1 MRDSIASYLSELND
15 ATFLP
20 GLQREFVWSSAQI
33 EELFDS
39 LIRDYPV
46 GLVITWNIRRTDR
59 DHVAYEFIRDY
70 VAGDGT
76 VPDAVYDAGFQR
88 YNEPADAGRF
98 DTLVIDGQQRLNSVL
113 VGLAGSIAQYVGGR
127 GHARSD
133 VANWEQQVLCV
144 DLFGHPDYDDPSL
157 AGDYTFRFRR
167 AEAFG
172 KADRFGYEDE
182 DGIHRFWHPLSAV
195 VDENGRIGSV
205 RSLRRDVRGI
215 VDEAPIDAD
224 ETTREERRDV
234 AVGVVNDVVDRVL
247 EHPLPSHEVSHETEH
262 IREIFQRI
270 NTQGSDPKP
279 YQLLL
284 SNLMSYWPYLAESAG
299 PLNPRARI
307 EDWIERFQRAYPE
320 FQKLTTRRL
329 FVQYSCYLLG
339 RDLGGVR
346 SVGEFDR
353 AEFDRLHALWRDE
366 GDTDE
371 PFGRFVGSLDR
382 AFETL
387 TQVGLTGETIDSGA
401 HVALLAKYYYE
412 QDGVVDAANRNAV
425 LRLFARLL
433 LLRDSHGTL
442 RRTTARQMLATLEG
456 ADESFESFPGEW
468 LFEALNLQ
476 PAPED
481 VRRAVREARG
491 REDGEGFGDAD
502 VVAVLGLL
510 DESYAE
516 GDVGGMVVDRVYPRS
531 VAPADG
537 VDRLGN
543 LQLVDGETAAARDE
557 RAPDEWLATLPDDER
572 ELVETGNHYPAVV
585 PTPDAFEAFVEA
597 REERIVDHL
606 VEELVLGE
614 DAAGA

>member
-20 GLQREFVWSSAQI
+20 GLQREFVWSPAQI
-33 EELFDS
+33 EGLFDS

-46 GLVITWNIRRTDR
+46 GLVITWNIRRTER

-70 VAGDGT
+70 VAGDGA

-113 VGLAGSIAQYVGGR
+113 VGLTGSIAQYVGGR
-127 GHARSD
+127 GRSRSD
-133 VANWEQQVLCV
+133 VANWERQVLCV
-144 DLFGHPDYDDPSL
+144 DLFGHPDYDEPSL

-167 AEAFG
+167 AEGFG
-172 KADRFGYEDE
+172 KTDRFGYDDE
-182 DGIHRFWHPLSAV
+182 DGTHRFWHPLSAV

-205 RSLRRDVRGI
+205 RSLRRDVRAT
-215 VDEAPIDAD
+215 VEDASVDAD
-224 ETTREERRDV
+224 EATREELRDV

-284 SNLMSYWPYLAESAG
+284 SNLMSYWPYLEESAG

-307 EDWIERFQRAYPE
+307 EEWIERFQREYPG
-320 FQKLTTRRL
+320 FQRQTTRRL
-329 FVQYSCYLLG
+329 FVRYSCYLLG

-346 SVGEFDR
+346 SVGEFER
-353 AEFDRLHALWRDE
+353 ADFDRLHALWRAE
-366 GDTDE
+366 GDDDDPYGT
-371 PFGRFVGSLDR
+371 FVGSLDR
-382 AFETL
+382 AFQTL
-387 TQVGLTGETIDSGA
+387 TQVGLTGETVDSGA
-401 HVALLAKYYYE
+401 YVALLAKFYYE
-412 QDGVVDAANRNAV
+412 QDGVVDAPNRNAV
-425 LRLFARLL
+425 FHLFARLL

-442 RRTTARQMLATLEG
+442 RRTKAREMLAALERT
-456 ADESFESFPGEW
+456 DESFDTFPGEW
-468 LFEALNLQ
+468 LFESLNVQ

-481 VRRAVREARG
+481 VRRAVSEARG
-491 REDGEGFGDAD
+491 AGAGEEFADAD
-502 VVAVLGLL
+502 VAAVLGLL
-510 DESYAE
+510 DEAYAD
-516 GDVGGMVVDRVYPRS
+516 GDVGEMVVDRVYPRS
-531 VAPADG
+531 MAPADG

-543 LQLVDGETAAARDE
+543 LQLVEAETAAARTE
-557 RAPDEWLATLPDDER
+557 PAPDEWLGTLTDNER
-572 ELVETGNHYPAVV
+572 VRIEAGNHYPEVT
-585 PTPDAFEAFVEA
+585 PEPDAFEAFVKA
-597 REERIVDHL
+597 REEAIVGHL
-606 VEELVLGE
+606 VDELVLG
-614 DAAGA
+614 DAAATE

>member
-20 GLQREFVWSSAQI
+20 GLQREFVWSPAQI

-70 VAGDGT
+70 VAGEGA
-76 VPDAVYDAGFQR
+76 VPDGVYEAGFQR

-113 VGLAGSIAQYVGGR
+113 VGLTGSIAQYVGGR
-127 GHARSD
+127 GRARSD
-133 VANWEQQVLCV
+133 VANWETQVLCV

-167 AEAFG
+167 AEGFG

-182 DGIHRFWHPLSAV
+182 DGTHRFWHPLSAV

-215 VDEAPIDAD
+215 VDDAPVDAD
-224 ETTREERRDV
+224 EATREELRDV

-270 NTQGSDPKP
+270 NTQGSDPEP

-284 SNLMSYWPYLAESAG
+284 SNLMSYWPYLEESAG

-307 EDWIERFQRAYPE
+307 EDWIEQFQRAYPG
-320 FQKLTTRRL
+320 FQKQTTRRL
-329 FVQYSCYLLG
+329 FVRYSCYLLG

-353 AEFDRLHALWRDE
+353 TDFDRLHGLWRAE
-366 GDTDE
+366 GATDE

-382 AFETL
+382 AFQTL
-387 TQVGLTGETIDSGA
+387 TQVGLTGETVDSGA
-401 HVALLAKYYYE
+401 YVALLAKYYYE
-412 QDGVVDAANRNAV
+412 HEGAVDASNRNAV
-425 LRLFARLL
+425 FHFFARLL

-442 RRTTARQMLATLEG
+442 RRTKAREMLAALEG
-456 ADESFESFPGEW
+456 TDESFDTFPGEW
-468 LFEALNLQ
+468 LFETLNVQ

-491 REDGEGFGDAD
+491 GGDDEGFADAD
-502 VVAVLGLL
+502 VAAVLGLL
-510 DESYAE
+510 DEAYAD
-516 GDVGGMVVDRVYPRS
+516 GDVGEMVVARVYPRS

-543 LQLVDGETAAARDE
+543 LQLLDGETAAARDE
-557 RAPDEWLATLPDDER
+557 RDPDAWLATLPDDDR
-572 ELVETGNHYPAVV
+572 VRIETGNHYPDVA
-585 PTPDAFEAFVEA
+585 PAPDAFEAFVET

-606 VEELVLGE
+606 VDELVLDEAPAGE
-614 DAAGA
+614 